1 MHSYNTGRI
10 AWRSKYNI
18 NSLTFYIISLLP
30 QNPNAILSKSTELL
44 SCSSYWF
51 FMSHL
56 ITRVICNQFITFKSP
71 PFQRLEQEKLYLLL
85 SNSFWLFQC
94 KLLYSWPFKKK
105 KTKAG
110 CKPPLH
116 VGEAHYWAVFLS
128 IGTWSLFFL
137 ENMRKL
143 NISIRTTG
151 DYSLLLF
158 PADRIAPYWSKDVNN
173 FRRLLSSVRLTALLK
188 GFTLRTNW
196 VWLHQ
201 PCPDFRQHKHHCK
214 IIKWSKTHF

>member
-105 KTKAG
+105 NQGWLQTSFACRRSTLLSCLSVHRDLESFFSWKHEKTE
-110 CKPPLH
+110 H
-116 VGEAHYWAVFLS
+116 
-128 IGTWSLFFL
+128 
-137 ENMRKL
+137 L
-143 NISIRTTG
+143 NSHH
-151 DYSLLLF
+151 
-158 PADRIAPYWSKDVNN
+158 W
-173 FRRLLSSVRLTALLK
+173 RLLPSSLPSWQNCPILK
-188 GFTLRTNW
+188 QR
-196 VWLHQ
+196 
-201 PCPDFRQHKHHCK
+201 RQ
-214 IIKWSKTHF
+214 